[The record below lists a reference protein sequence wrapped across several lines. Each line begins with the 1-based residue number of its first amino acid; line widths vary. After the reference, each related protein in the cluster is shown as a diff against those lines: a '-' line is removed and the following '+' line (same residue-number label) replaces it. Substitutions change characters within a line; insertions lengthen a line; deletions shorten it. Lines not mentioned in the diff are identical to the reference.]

1 MGTPEAQASLRRLA
15 IARRII
21 YLLVAVAVA
30 VPTVC
35 DLSCDFKPSPWA
47 EKVFKKV
54 EALKPGSPILFSFDF
69 DPSAMEEL
77 HPMGLALLRHC
88 FKNDLH
94 PIVMTHWSS
103 GVGISRQIIEKAAK
117 ERGKVSGRDYV
128 FLGFRPGGSNLVL
141 NMGENLQ
148 GAFDKDFFKQPTEGM
163 PALEGVRSLK
173 DISLVIDL
181 AAGSSVE
188 MWIAYGRDRFGFDLG
203 AGCTAVI
210 TPDLYPFLSSGQL
223 IGVLGGLRG
232 AADYET
238 LIKRPDRATKGM
250 QAQSLTHVLIILLI
264 IGANVH
270 YVSRRS
276 RNNRKG

>member
-181 AAGSSVE
+181 AAGGSVE
-188 MWIAYGRDRFGFDLG
+188 MWIAFGRDRFGFDLG

>member
-1 MGTPEAQASLRRLA
+1 MSSPPSQAALRRLA
-15 IARRII
+15 VTRRII
-21 YLLVAVAVA
+21 YLLVAIAVA
-30 VPTVC
+30 VPTLS
-35 DLSCDFKPSPWA
+35 DLACDFKPSPWA

-54 EALKPGSPILFSFDF
+54 ESLKPGSPILLSFDF
-69 DPSAMEEL
+69 DPAAMEEL

-94 PIVMTHWSS
+94 PILMTHWPS
-103 GVGISRQIIEKAAK
+103 GVGISKQIIEKAAK
-117 ERGKVSGRDYV
+117 ERGKVSGKDYV
-128 FLGFRPGGSNLVL
+128 FLGFKPGDYNLIL
-141 NMGENLQ
+141 NMGESLQ
-148 GAFDKDFFKQPTEGM
+148 GAFDKDFYKQPTQGM

-173 DISLVIDL
+173 DIPLVIDL
-181 AAGSSVE
+181 AAGTAIE

-238 LIKRPDRATKGM
+238 LLKRPDRATKGM
-250 QAQSLTHVLIILLI
+250 QAQSSTHVLIILLI
-264 IGANVH
+264 LGANVH
-270 YVSRRS
+270 YLSRRMGAYA
-276 RNNRKG
+276 KG